1 MKNKMT
7 YHISR
12 IGFKGKD
19 GNIYLLSGYNR
30 EKDMYL
36 FKIHETN
43 AFIELNSEVFKK
55 YEKSGKLERFNV

>member
-1 MKNKMT
+1 MT